1 MISMPKLDDYNINAL
16 ISLGNRTDDIFTRNQ
31 IKLSIVSKILEFGKP
46 MFFLINKFLSSDK
59 ILKEAYADA
68 IMIYMKGNEYY
79 IKDNIIDEILRY
91 ASLDALM
98 YYGADSNSLDFSMKC
113 KEEFDNRAKIIEDKV
128 ELVRKKTFDENYEM
142 KMVYR
147 KKKGDYNDKY

>member
-1 MISMPKLDDYNINAL
+1 MVFMPNLDDYNINAL

-31 IKLSIVSKILEFGKP
+31 IKLSIVSKILELGKP
-46 MFFLINKFLSSDK
+46 MFYLLNRFLSSDK
-59 ILKEAYADA
+59 ILKEAYADT

-79 IKDNIIDEILRY
+79 IKDNIVDEVLKY

-98 YYGADSNSLDFSMKC
+98 YYGADSNSLEFSMKC
-113 KEEFDNRAKIIEDKV
+113 KEEFDNRAKSIEDKV
-128 ELVRKKTFDENYEM
+128 ELIRKRTLDENCEM
-142 KMVYR
+142 QLVNR